1 MIEDPTIASLRAFR
15 MEITLGKAINLS
27 NLQAHETWRAM
38 QLIAR
43 EGSVEGLPGN
53 LIQTAMEF
61 NRCPPAWKVVADKA
75 LGSRLITR
83 RNPQLAAKFI
93 ILSFRSF
100 SMRNERELPLAF

>member
-61 NRCPPAWKVVADKA
+61 NQCPPAWKVIADKA
-75 LGSRLITR
+75 LRSRLIT
-83 RNPQLAAKFI
+83 
-93 ILSFRSF
+93 
-100 SMRNERELPLAF
+100 